1 MNAGIGSEKSG
12 YPIVDNVLQPGDVV
26 SQMSEE
32 VMDKTGPG
40 RKTAI
45 EMQNRNVTEAVVK
58 FEE

>member
-12 YPIVDNVLQPGDVV
+12 YPIADNILQPGDVIP
-26 SQMSEE
+26 QMSEAIDNSE
-32 VMDKTGPG
+32 TG